1 MELQQNPFS
10 HLRPS
15 AEKVMSQT
23 NYVSVYDWSTYHQP
37 DKAEEMATIYGN
49 QSVAGMLQM
58 IGAEGTYS
66 EDLFIWTEEG
76 RLHTV
81 YNSISRSANVFT
93 QPKHIFRPN
102 ETVVLNDGTSNIRGV
117 ILEVTAD
124 TFTLAAYGA
133 DALTGFGTSNI
144 IGFKDGSEFRKGT
157 RGMQGTIHSNYTTLS
172 NKGIIHK
179 DSAEYNGSDIT
190 SVGWIKTDAGYL
202 WYLKD
207 EHDRR
212 RRFEDIVELMLING
226 ERAQA
231 GSEAM
236 ANGYEGTE
244 GFFDAIRKRGQ
255 NASGMLETIEDVDTI
270 VKRLD
275 KEGKIQD
282 YMFYVDREQSL
293 AIDNMLGKLN
303 SGHENGISYGIF
315 NNSKDM
321 AINLGFKGFTR
332 GSYNFFKADW
342 KLLND
347 PTLLGSIPKGAGKT
361 HGVLIPVG
369 QKEVY
374 EGTFNGGSGTGKKT
388 TRPFLQLLYRSHGI
402 ENRKHKTWVTGSVG
416 GAHTDDEDVMR
427 VHDLTERML
436 NTIGANNFFLFED

>member
-1 MELQQNPFS
+1 MPSVINSSVSNVTYISAVLQGNVIDDG
-10 HLRPS
+10 
-15 AEKVMSQT
+15 A
-23 NYVSVYDWSTYHQP
+23 ST
-37 DKAEEMATIYGN
+37 
-49 QSVAGMLQM
+49 
-58 IGAEGTYS
+58 
-66 EDLFIWTEEG
+66 
-76 RLHTV
+76 
-81 YNSISRSANVFT
+81 
-93 QPKHIFRPN
+93 
-102 ETVVLNDGTSNIRGV
+102 IRGV
-117 ILEVTAD
+117 ILSVTAD

-133 DALTGFGTSNI
+133 DALTGFGTTNI
-144 IGFKDGSEFRKGT
+144 IAFKDGSEFQKGT
-157 RGMQGTIHSNYTTLS
+157 RGMKGTIHSKYTTLS

-231 GSEAM
+231 GSDAM

-282 YMFYVDREQSL
+282 YMFYVDRDQSL

-303 SGHENGISYGIF
+303 AGSENGISYGIF
-315 NNSKDM
+315 NNSRDM
-321 AINLGFKGFTR
+321 AVNLGFKGFTR

-347 PTLLGSIPKGAGKT
+347 PTLLGSIPVGSGKT
-361 HGVLIPVG
+361 RGVLIPMG

-374 EGTFNGGSGTGKKT
+374 EGTFNGNGAGKKVT
-388 TRPFLQLLYRSHGI
+388 KPFLQLLYRSHGI

-416 GAHTDDEDVMR
+416 GANTDDEDVMR

-436 NTIGANNFFLFED
+436 NTVGANNFFLFED